1 MYFKIIIFILLPLF
15 LYSNEKLEN
24 INIGYHNNI
33 SVVSNYKNS
42 RSALNIWVKDFAL
55 NIYENINIELYRDKE
70 TVINDYINNKLD
82 IIPITPYGYLKY
94 KEKLDN
100 NTMDYWHLKKS
111 KKNAYQKMYLITN
124 IKSNINSISDLK
136 DKKIG
141 IDTLNNFGK
150 VFLEK
155 TYIDSTKKSADN
167 LISKISYNK
176 SNSLV
181 LQTYFSK
188 YDAAVVTS
196 FEYDIMLELNPA
208 IKKKIKILK
217 SSPEIFPYLLIFF
230 NKNNTSENI
239 KIFKEIL
246 NKFFASERKH
256 ELFDMLKIKDLS
268 IIEKRDLD
276 KLDEYYKEYLK
287 SKSKYK

>member
-1 MYFKIIIFILLPLF
+1 
-15 LYSNEKLEN
+15 
-24 INIGYHNNI
+24 
-33 SVVSNYKNS
+33 
-42 RSALNIWVKDFAL
+42 
-55 NIYENINIELYRDKE
+55 
-70 TVINDYINNKLD
+70 
-82 IIPITPYGYLKY
+82 
-94 KEKLDN
+94 
-100 NTMDYWHLKKS
+100 MDYWHLKKS

-217 SSPEIFPYLLIFF
+217 SSPEIFPYLLILF

>member
-1 MYFKIIIFILLPLF
+1 
-15 LYSNEKLEN
+15 
-24 INIGYHNNI
+24 
-33 SVVSNYKNS
+33 
-42 RSALNIWVKDFAL
+42 
-55 NIYENINIELYRDKE
+55 
-70 TVINDYINNKLD
+70 
-82 IIPITPYGYLKY
+82 
-94 KEKLDN
+94 
-100 NTMDYWHLKKS
+100 
-111 KKNAYQKMYLITN
+111 MYLITN

-217 SSPEIFPYLLIFF
+217 SSPEIFPYLLILF